1 MSSQYRLKIIFNLP
15 TVLPRLPSTRESSV
29 PIFVVQGGFARRNF
43 KIVASILHVQRPFLI
58 RIVGNGAI
66 TPMLA
71 SILTDARVECK
82 VGLRFDAYHAQF
94 QDAHAILPCVSRTTH
109 PKYYTTKLT
118 SSVSYAVGYDL
129 HIVCDRP
136 PPAGTCHEV
145 LREPMNQM
153 LYGAFD
159 RVAAAFPGA
168 VNGSRL
174 SIPHLASKTVTD
186 PGARNATLDHAR
198 LARLGA
204 ALWPWFAASC
214 PMLGGITYGWEHRN
228 ATLAKN
234 IEMQIGALWGAGQC
248 AVAPSDALN
257 LALRMS
263 TSASQTS
270 AIWLAPLPRWAL

>member
-1 MSSQYRLKIIFNLP
+1 M
-15 TVLPRLPSTRESSV
+15 
-29 PIFVVQGGFARRNF
+29 VQGGFARRNF

-136 PPAGTCHEV
+136 LVDAYDLGP
-145 LREPMNQM
+145 R
-153 LYGAFD
+153 AFYYD
-159 RVAAAFPGA
+159 
-168 VNGSRL
+168 SD
-174 SIPHLASKTVTD
+174 T
-186 PGARNATLDHAR
+186 
-198 LARLGA
+198 
-204 ALWPWFAASC
+204 
-214 PMLGGITYGWEHRN
+214 
-228 ATLAKN
+228 
-234 IEMQIGALWGAGQC
+234 
-248 AVAPSDALN
+248 PSDVRDAFIRCHSSWYTSKN
-257 LALRMS
+257 MS
-263 TSASQTS
+263 T
-270 AIWLAPLPRWAL
+270 